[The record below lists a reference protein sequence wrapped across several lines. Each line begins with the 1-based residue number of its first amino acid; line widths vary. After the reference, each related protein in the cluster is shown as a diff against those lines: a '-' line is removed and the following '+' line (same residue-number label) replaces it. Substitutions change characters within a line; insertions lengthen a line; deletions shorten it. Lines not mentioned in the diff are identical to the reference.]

1 VPEEYNDCGVMR
13 SALLVSTYEMGRQPF
28 ALASAAAW
36 LRADGLVVTCVDA
49 AKEKLTDTALCAAD
63 LIAFHLP
70 MHTATR
76 LAAPIITAA
85 RRLNRAARICAFGLY
100 APLNAEWLR
109 SIGVDEVFGG
119 EFEEDL
125 AQWAGVTKAALKGCA
140 TSTDERSTQNT
151 QSQSST
157 DERAGEKAAL
167 VAQPFPPPLAG
178 NSSELRRDSPKRE
191 TREGGRA
198 ARALPRIH
206 FLVPDRTGLPPLSK
220 YATLQM
226 PSGERRLVGYTEA
239 SRGCKHLC
247 RHCPVVPIYNGQFRV
262 VQPDVVLADIA
273 GQVAAGAQHI
283 TFGDPDFFNGPTHA
297 LRIVDAL
304 HAAHPEVTYD
314 ATVKVEHLLRHRN
327 LLPRLAATGCA
338 FVISAVESL
347 DNRVL
352 ARFDK
357 GHTREDFFDAV
368 EVCRACG
375 VTLVPTFVAFHPWL
389 SLESY
394 CDLLATIAR
403 LDLIDHVAPIQLAIR
418 LLVPEGSRLLT
429 LDEMRAHIDRFDPV
443 TLTYRWAHPDPRV
456 DALQR
461 DVTALVGMRLTTD
474 RRALFSEI
482 AALAHARAGVP
493 APAFDSRPAR
503 ARATVPYLNEPWY
516 C

>member
-1 VPEEYNDCGVMR
+1 MAEERAIVRVRVHGGNRHVPEEYNDCGVMR

-36 LRADGLVVTCVDA
+36 LRADGLAVTCVDA

-76 LAAPIITAA
+76 LAAPIITTA

-100 APLNAEWLR
+100 APLNAGWLH

-125 AQWAGVTKAALKGCA
+125 AKWAGLKACA
-140 TSTDERSTQNT
+140 TSTDVRPTRKSQNT
-151 QSQSST
+151 QNRSFSASS
-157 DERAGEKAAL
+157 AGSA
-167 VAQPFPPPLAG
+167 FD
-178 NSSELRRDSPKRE
+178 RRGAS
-191 TREGGRA
+191 
-198 ARALPRIH
+198 LPRIH
-206 FLVPDRTGLPPLSK
+206 FLVPDRTGLLPLSK

-239 SRGCKHLC
+239 SRGCRHVC

-262 VQPDVVLADIA
+262 VQADVVLADIA
-273 GQVAAGAQHI
+273 SQVAAGAQHI

-304 HAAHPEVTYD
+304 HAAHSDVTYD
-314 ATVKVEHLLRHRN
+314 ATIKVEHLLQHRE
-327 LLPRLAATGCA
+327 LLPRLAETGCA

-347 DNRVL
+347 DDRVL
-352 ARFDK
+352 AHFDK
-357 GHTREDFFDAV
+357 GHTREDFFEAV
-368 EVCRACG
+368 ALCRNAA

-394 CDLLATIAR
+394 CDLLHTIAR

-429 LDEMRAHIDRFDPV
+429 LDEMRAHIGRFDPV
-443 TLTYRWAHPDPRV
+443 TLTYRWTHSDPRV

-474 RRALFSEI
+474 RRALFGEI
-482 AALAHARAGVP
+482 AALAHDRAGLP
-493 APAFDSRPAR
+493 LPKLDSRPAR